1 MFLYSRCDRVSICE
15 QKDDVDSLPMDTFSG
30 PVSTEDFVNRLTEH
44 DVVLSNQCDNNHV
57 TTICGLIQ
65 VLYRHPDADYPNL
78 PSHILPSTYLC
89 RYSLTIGEQD
99 DGRPEIFLVPY
110 TGMNDEWGE
119 MTIGAVN
126 PPAMHYDNPMEVRVQ
141 KESHQD
147 HLDTMSI
154 DNTGSL
160 NGGTDDDSESGISQ
174 FQARSKKQRRDSNAT
189 EELPVLEE
197 TIDEGTTEQR
207 DIRVGHDHQT
217 YVPPFDRTERSV
229 SRNPELVWKR
239 GGVEQGEIDQYMDGV
254 TNILTPLLRQNMWTQ
269 EDPHVPFPI
278 ARLEDIAQ
286 SLGSERLPTLSS
298 ISTASSLSSQKIDA
312 LREFD
317 CDAILWNFH
326 TNDYNTPQ
334 ALAAI
339 KQSPR
344 SFLTV
349 WTQDQTALFNS
360 GFRRFAGSLRAT
372 LKDLKPEKTLED
384 VIDYHYRFK
393 IPYMFNRF
401 QDRKREQ
408 AVRML
413 ECIETRR
420 SLDTPILVPTTQQ
433 PMSSTSQS
441 TKKATNGSDTSNAN
455 DQDWSKTSVPS
466 MAMSVEERRCRAKE
480 FLLDVEAKLGN
491 HKLIEVCK
499 MMDSWEELSFFESKT
514 KLLHIIGGHKDLQA
528 RAVEFFPH
536 SQRL

>member
-1 MFLYSRCDRVSICE
+1 
-15 QKDDVDSLPMDTFSG
+15 MDTFSG
-30 PVSTEDFVNRLTEH
+30 PVSTEDFLSRLTEH
-44 DVVLSNQCDNNHV
+44 DLVLSNQCDNNHV

-99 DGRPEIFLVPY
+99 NGRPEIFLVPY
-110 TGMNDEWGE
+110 TGSNDEWGE

-126 PPAMHYDNPMEVRVQ
+126 PPAMHYDNPMDVRVQ
-141 KESHQD
+141 TESHQD
-147 HLDTMSI
+147 HLDTTSTG
-154 DNTGSL
+154 NTGSL
-160 NGGTDDDSESGISQ
+160 KAGTDDDSESGMSQ
-174 FQARSKKQRRDSNAT
+174 FEARSKKQRRNSNET
-189 EELPVLEE
+189 EGLPVLEE

-207 DIRVGHDHQT
+207 DIRVGHDHQA
-217 YVPPFDRTERSV
+217 YVPPFDGTQRSV

-239 GGVEQGEIDQYMDGV
+239 GSVEQGVLDQYMDGV
-254 TNILTPLLRQNMWTQ
+254 ANILTPILRQNMWTQ

-278 ARLEDIAQ
+278 IRLEEIAQ
-286 SLGSERLPTLSS
+286 SLGSDRLPTLSS
-298 ISTASSLSSQKIDA
+298 ISTASSLSSEKLDA
-312 LREFD
+312 LREID
-317 CDAILWNFH
+317 CDAILRNFH
-326 TNDYNTPQ
+326 ASDYNVTE

-420 SLDTPILVPTTQQ
+420 SLDVPILVPASQQ
-433 PMSSTSQS
+433 PITSTFQP
-441 TKKATNGSDTSNAN
+441 TKKATNGGDTSNSN
-455 DQDWSKTSVPS
+455 DKDWSKTSVPN
-466 MAMSVEERRCRAKE
+466 MAMSVEERRRRAKE
-480 FLLDVEAKLGN
+480 FLLDVEAKLGK

-499 MMDSWEELSFFESKT
+499 MMDSLEEFSFIESKT
-514 KLLHIIGGHKDLQA
+514 KLLHIIRGHPELQA
-528 RAVEFFPH
+528 RAVDFFPH
-536 SQRL
+536 THRL